1 MDGQDFLDLSSRQEH
16 LMREMNAYLKA
27 IDITDSPGDNSAAT
41 MKVYNSQNK
50 TLSSRLKVP
59 PLATITSSSSSSS
72 SSSGS
77 TDSTTKDSS
86 TTNDN
91 TEVEKKKRQGRRR
104 SLTNH
109 LNSIDE
115 QANGSKISAD
125 CYNHIYNE
133 GQKVIYTNAEGS
145 CLAVITKVHYDDEL
159 QPYYTIE
166 IIEGREKQTDNNH
179 LSRFN
184 ESEYEY
190 FNEAN
195 TTTSS
200 SQFEDDSL
208 VAMAK
213 RMDDSQTIISDPSL
227 ISCGA
232 KEKTLLTL
240 PNLPNITKKLGISK
254 GKQPI
259 QSQAALES
267 PLHSDDED
275 DNKNISSDSSSS
287 ASVEVFDYNGMTR
300 EQVMSMNKGRSSPSD
315 ASSGNNEEG
324 RRSRGGS
331 RKKNGEKTR
340 RHRSP
345 TEEKRTATHKS
356 RHRSSS
362 KSRRRRRDKD
372 RKRRQHKHDDD
383 DESHGIG
390 FNTRVN
396 KSDMDG
402 RRRTAQGQERPP
414 IQQSHSR
421 RQHRHHNNHTK
432 KQIDQNDDSSDSD
445 EHSSYDSDDCT
456 QIFYESTDDEWC
468 SADSEEELVAVG
480 TSVTDAVNNL
490 NKKRGVKSLFGLR

>member
-1 MDGQDFLDLSSRQEH
+1 MDDQDFLDLSSRQEH

-41 MKVYNSQNK
+41 MKATNSQNK
-50 TLSSRLKVP
+50 TLSSRLRVP

-91 TEVEKKKRQGRRR
+91 SEVEKKKKQGRRR

-115 QANGSKISAD
+115 HNRSNCSKISAD

-133 GQKVIYTNAEGS
+133 GQKVVYTNAEGS
-145 CLAVITKVHYDDEL
+145 CLAVITKVHYDDDL
-159 QPYYTIE
+159 LPYYTIE
-166 IIEGREKQTDNNH
+166 IEGREKQTDNNH

-190 FNEAN
+190 FNEAQ
-195 TTTSS
+195 TTTS

-213 RMDDSQTIISDPSL
+213 RLDDSQTIVSDPSL
-227 ISCGA
+227 ICGA

-240 PNLPNITKKLGISK
+240 PNLPNITKKLGINK
-254 GKQPI
+254 GK
-259 QSQAALES
+259 ES
-267 PLHSDDED
+267 IPRSPTLDSSLPSADDED
-275 DNKNISSDSSSS
+275 DNRSICSSDSSSS

-300 EQVMSMNKGRSSPSD
+300 EQVMSIKRGRNSPSD
-315 ASSGNNEEG
+315 APIGNKEG
-324 RRSRGGS
+324 RRSRRGS
-331 RKKNGEKTR
+331 RKNGEKTHRSR
-340 RHRSP
+340 RHHKSP
-345 TEEKRTATHKS
+345 TEEKRTATDNC
-356 RHRSSS
+356 RHRSRSR
-362 KSRRRRRDKD
+362 SRRRMKRDKD

-383 DESHGIG
+383 DESMHGIG

-396 KSDMDG
+396 KSDVDD
-402 RRRTAQGQERPP
+402 RKRRTAQNERP
-414 IQQSHSR
+414 IQQSHSS
-421 RQHRHHNNHTK
+421 RHHHTHAK
-432 KQIDQNDDSSDSD
+432 NQIDDDSSDSD
-445 EHSSYDSDDCT
+445 EHSIYDSDDCT

-468 SADSEEELVAVG
+468 SADSEEEELVAVG

>member
-1 MDGQDFLDLSSRQEH
+1 MEDRDFLDLSSRQEH

-41 MKVYNSQNK
+41 TKVTNLQNK

-77 TDSTTKDSS
+77 IDSTKKDIS

-91 TEVEKKKRQGRRR
+91 TEIEKKKKQGRRR

-145 CLAVITKVHYDDEL
+145 CLAVINKVHYDDEL

-166 IIEGREKQTDNNH
+166 IEGREKQTDNNH
-179 LSRFN
+179 LSRFDN

-190 FNEAN
+190 FNEAH

-227 ISCGA
+227 ISCGT
-232 KEKTLLTL
+232 KEKAALLTL

-254 GKQPI
+254 GKQPTP
-259 QSQAALES
+259 S
-267 PLHSDDED
+267 PETDPLLHSDDED
-275 DNKNISSDSSSS
+275 GNRNISSDSSSS
-287 ASVEVFDYNGMTR
+287 ASVEEFDYNGMTR
-300 EQVMSMNKGRSSPSD
+300 EQVMSMKRERNSSND
-315 ASSGNNEEG
+315 APSGNNEEG
-324 RRSRGGS
+324 RRSR
-331 RKKNGEKTR
+331 KKNGEKTHHSR
-340 RHRSP
+340 RLHRSP
-345 TEEKRTATHKS
+345 TEEKRTS
-356 RHRSSS
+356 RQHSSS
-362 KSRRRRRDKD
+362 TSRRKRRDKD
-372 RKRRQHKHDDD
+372 RKRRQKKHDDD
-383 DESHGIG
+383 DDESMHGTG

-396 KSDMDG
+396 ESDVDG
-402 RRRTAQGQERPP
+402 RRRTVHNERPP
-414 IQQSHSR
+414 IQRSQPR
-421 RQHRHHNNHTK
+421 RSNHTK
-432 KQIDQNDDSSDSD
+432 NQIDQNDDSSDSD

-468 SADSEEELVAVG
+468 SAGSEEEELVAVG

-490 NKKRGVKSLFGLR
+490 NKKRGVKHLFGLR

>member
-1 MDGQDFLDLSSRQEH
+1 MEDQDFLDLSSRQEH

-41 MKVYNSQNK
+41 MKVTNSQNK
-50 TLSSRLKVP
+50 TLSSRLRVP

-72 SSSGS
+72 SSSSGS
-77 TDSTTKDSS
+77 GDSMNKDSS
-86 TTNDN
+86 TTNDDN
-91 TEVEKKKRQGRRR
+91 IEVELKKRQGRRR
-104 SLTNH
+104 SLINH

-115 QANGSKISAD
+115 HNKSNGSNKISAD

-133 GQKVIYTNAEGS
+133 GQKVVYTNSEGS

-166 IIEGREKQTDNNH
+166 IEGREKQTDNNH
-179 LSRFN
+179 LSRFDN

-227 ISCGA
+227 ISCGT
-232 KEKTLLTL
+232 KEKAALLTL
-240 PNLPNITKKLGISK
+240 PNLPNITKKLGMSK
-254 GKQPI
+254 GKQSP
-259 QSQAALES
+259 SSPKLDS
-267 PLHSDDED
+267 PLSLDDD
-275 DNKNISSDSSSS
+275 DDDDGNRSISSDSSSS

-300 EQVMSMNKGRSSPSD
+300 EQVMSMKRGRTSLNDAPNGNK
-315 ASSGNNEEG
+315 EG
-324 RRSRGGS
+324 SRSRGGTG
-331 RKKNGEKTR
+331 KKNGEKTHSR
-340 RHRSP
+340 RHHRSHA
-345 TEEKRTATHKS
+345 EEKRTS
-356 RHRSSS
+356 RQHSSS
-362 KSRRRRRDKD
+362 RSRRKRKD
-372 RKRRQHKHDDD
+372 RKRRQHKHDSDD
-383 DESHGIG
+383 DESMHGIG

-396 KSDMDG
+396 KSDIDDR
-402 RRRTAQGQERPP
+402 RRRTAQDERP

-421 RQHRHHNNHTK
+421 KQHHHSN
-432 KQIDQNDDSSDSD
+432 QRDQNDSSDSD
-445 EHSSYDSDDCT
+445 EHSSYDSDDFT

-468 SADSEEELVAVG
+468 SAEEELVAVG
-480 TSVTDAVNNL
+480 KSVTDAVNNL

>member
-1 MDGQDFLDLSSRQEH
+1 MDDQDFSILSSRQEH

-41 MKVYNSQNK
+41 LKIMNSQNK

-77 TDSTTKDSS
+77 TDSTTKDNS

-133 GQKVIYTNAEGS
+133 GQKVVYTNSEGS

-166 IIEGREKQTDNNH
+166 IEGREKQTDNNH

-190 FNEAN
+190 FNEAQ

-213 RMDDSQTIISDPSL
+213 RLDDSQTIISDPSL
-227 ISCGA
+227 ICGT

-240 PNLPNITKKLGISK
+240 PNLPNITKKLGMSK
-254 GKQPI
+254 GKQPT
-259 QSQAALES
+259 QRPELDS
-267 PLHSDDED
+267 PLHSDDDD
-275 DNKNISSDSSSS
+275 DNRNIPSDSSSS
-287 ASVEVFDYNGMTR
+287 GSVEVFDYNGMTR
-300 EQVMSMNKGRSSPSD
+300 EQVMSMKRERNSPID
-315 ASSGNNEEG
+315 APSGSNEEG
-324 RRSRGGS
+324 RRSRGGTGE
-331 RKKNGEKTR
+331 KNGETR
-340 RHRSP
+340 RARRHNRSP
-345 TEEKRTATHKS
+345 TEDKRTS
-356 RHRSSS
+356 RHHSSS
-362 KSRRRRRDKD
+362 RSRRKRRDKD
-372 RKRRQHKHDDD
+372 RKRRQHRHDDD
-383 DESHGIG
+383 DESMHGIG

-396 KSDMDG
+396 KPDMDDR
-402 RRRTAQGQERPP
+402 RRRTVHNDRPP
-414 IQQSHSR
+414 IQQSQPR
-421 RQHRHHNNHTK
+421 RHHLPHTQTK
-432 KQIDQNDDSSDSD
+432 NQIDHHGDSSDSD
-445 EHSSYDSDDCT
+445 EHSTYDSDECT

-468 SADSEEELVAVG
+468 SADSEEELDATG
-480 TSVTDAVNNL
+480 TSVTDAVNSL

>member
-1 MDGQDFLDLSSRQEH
+1 MDDQDFLDLSSRQEH

-41 MKVYNSQNK
+41 MKVTNLQNK
-50 TLSSRLKVP
+50 TLSSRLRVP

-72 SSSGS
+72 SSSG
-77 TDSTTKDSS
+77 TADSTTKDNS

-115 QANGSKISAD
+115 HNRSTNGSKISAD
-125 CYNHIYNE
+125 YYNHIYNE
-133 GQKVIYTNAEGS
+133 GQKVIYTNSEGS
-145 CLAVITKVHYDDEL
+145 CLAVITKVHYDDEM

-166 IIEGREKQTDNNH
+166 IEGREKQTDNNH
-179 LSRFN
+179 LSRFDN

-190 FNEAN
+190 FNEAQ
-195 TTTSS
+195 TTTS

-213 RMDDSQTIISDPSL
+213 RMDDSQTIVSDPSL
-227 ISCGA
+227 ICGT

-240 PNLPNITKKLGISK
+240 PNLPNITKKLGINK
-254 GKQPI
+254 GKEPI
-259 QSQAALES
+259 PRS
-267 PLHSDDED
+267 PTLDSSLPSADED
-275 DNKNISSDSSSS
+275 DNRSICSSDSSSS

-300 EQVMSMNKGRSSPSD
+300 EQVMSMKKGRDSPID
-315 ASSGNNEEG
+315 APSGNKEG
-324 RRSRGGS
+324 RRSRGES
-331 RKKNGEKTR
+331 RKNGEKTHHSR
-340 RHRSP
+340 RHHRSS
-345 TEEKRTATHKS
+345 TGERRKSSS

-362 KSRRRRRDKD
+362 RSRRRKKD

-383 DESHGIG
+383 DESMHGIG

-396 KSDMDG
+396 KPDMDG
-402 RRRTAQGQERPP
+402 RRQTAQDERPIHQP
-414 IQQSHSR
+414 HSR

-432 KQIDQNDDSSDSD
+432 NQIDDDSSGSD
-445 EHSSYDSDDCT
+445 EHSTYDSDDCT

-468 SADSEEELVAVG
+468 SADSKEELVAIG

>member
-1 MDGQDFLDLSSRQEH
+1 MDDQDFSILSSNQER
-16 LMREMNAYLKA
+16 LMRDMNAYLKA
-27 IDITDSPGDNSAAT
+27 IDITDSPGDSAAT
-41 MKVYNSQNK
+41 MKITNSQKK

-77 TDSTTKDSS
+77 TDNTNKNSS

-91 TEVEKKKRQGRRR
+91 TEVEKKKKQGRRR
-104 SLTNH
+104 SLNNH

-115 QANGSKISAD
+115 DNRNGSKISAD
-125 CYNHIYNE
+125 CYSHIYNE

-145 CLAVITKVHYDDEL
+145 CLAVITKVHYDDEM

-166 IIEGREKQTDNNH
+166 VDGRERQTDNNH
-179 LSRFN
+179 LSRFDN

-190 FNEAN
+190 FNEAH

-200 SQFEDDSL
+200 SQYEDDSL

-227 ISCGA
+227 ISCGT
-232 KEKTLLTL
+232 KEKALLTL
-240 PNLPNITKKLGISK
+240 PNLPNITKKLGINK
-254 GKQPI
+254 GKQPT
-259 QSQAALES
+259 QRPTALDS
-267 PLHSDDED
+267 PLYSDDED
-275 DNKNISSDSSSS
+275 NNRNIPSDSSSS

-300 EQVMSMNKGRSSPSD
+300 EQVMPMKRERNSPID
-315 ASSGNNEEG
+315 APSGNKEG
-324 RRSRGGS
+324 RRSRGGP
-331 RKKNGEKTR
+331 RKKNGEKT
-340 RHRSP
+340 HHSNRSP
-345 TEEKRTATHKS
+345 TEEKRTATHKN

-362 KSRRRRRDKD
+362 RSRKKRRDKD
-372 RKRRQHKHDDD
+372 RKRRQQKHDED
-383 DESHGIG
+383 DESMHGIG

-396 KSDMDG
+396 KSDVDDRK
-402 RRRTAQGQERPP
+402 RRPVHNERPP
-414 IQQSHSR
+414 IQKSQPR
-421 RQHRHHNNHTK
+421 RSNYTK
-432 KQIDQNDDSSDSD
+432 NQIDDVSSGSD

-468 SADSEEELVAVG
+468 SADSSEEELVAVG
-480 TSVTDAVNNL
+480 TSVADAVNNL